1 MIICYESSWVMLIM
15 SIHGLGVD
23 ELSCCC

>member
-1 MIICYESSWVMLIM
+1 MLIM
-15 SIHGLGVD
+15 LIHGLGVD